1 MTPVHY
7 YFRHPGNI
15 YFSIEKLF
23 REIAGNIS
31 RDYADQFNISFFY
44 LPLPTAFANIWKNI
58 SYVRKTQSTLNHVT
72 GDSHY
77 AILGCN
83 SKNINVL
90 TIHDTVMLR
99 RLKRTNP
106 KFWIIKWIWYDL
118 PVCKADMITVIS
130 ESSRQDLIHFTGCD
144 EKRIRIIGNFYD
156 GRFQKSDKP
165 FCKERPLLLFIG
177 SAENKN
183 LDRLI
188 PALKGLSVKLHIVG
202 NPTPSQLQL
211 LKEND
216 ISNRVSSGLSDE
228 EMRQAYMNC
237 DMLVFPSV
245 YEGFGLPIMEA
256 QLTGRPVL
264 TSNLS
269 PMKEVAG
276 KGAMLTDP
284 YDPQSIR
291 AGIIK
296 IIDDDVFR
304 EQMVQDGFENVKRF
318 DPDIVAGQY
327 ASLYEELIE
336 KKMKR
341 KN

>member
-1 MTPVHY
+1 MIQVHY

-23 REIAGNIS
+23 REIAGNIN

-44 LPLPTAFANIWKNI
+44 LPLPTAVVNIWKNI
-58 SYVRKTQSTLNHVT
+58 FYVRRTQSTFNHIT

-83 SKNINVL
+83 RKNINVL

-99 RLKRTNP
+99 RLKRMNP

-118 PVCKADMITVIS
+118 PVRKADMITVIS

-144 EKRIRIIGNFYD
+144 ERRIRVIGNFYD
-156 GRFQKSDKP
+156 RRFQKFAKP
-165 FCKERPLLLFIG
+165 FYKERPLLLFIG

-188 PALKGLSVKLHIVG
+188 TALKGLSVSLHIVG
-202 NPTPSQLQL
+202 NPTLSQLQL
-211 LKEND
+211 LKVND
-216 ISNRVSSGLSDE
+216 ISNRVSTGLSDE

-237 DMLVFPSV
+237 DMLVFPSI

>member
-1 MTPVHY
+1 MTQVHY
-7 YFRHPGNI
+7 YFRHPGNT

-23 REIAGNIS
+23 REIAKNIS
-31 RDYADQFNISFFY
+31 RDYASQFNIALFY
-44 LPLPTAFANIWKNI
+44 LPLPTALVNIWKNI
-58 SYVRKTQSTLNHVT
+58 SYVRKTQSTINHVT

-83 SKNINVL
+83 SRNINVL

-99 RLKRTNP
+99 RLKRMNP
-106 KFWIIKWIWYDL
+106 KFWIFKWIWYDL
-118 PVCKADMITVIS
+118 PVRKADMITVIS

-144 EKRIRIIGNFYD
+144 EKRIRVIGNFYD
-156 GRFQKSDKP
+156 SRFQKFEKP
-165 FCKERPLLLFIG
+165 FYKERPQLLFIG

-202 NPTPSQLQL
+202 KPTPSQLQL
-211 LKEND
+211 LKDND
-216 ISNRVSSGLSDE
+216 ISNRISSGLSDE
-228 EMRQAYMNC
+228 EMRQAYSDC
-237 DMLVFPSV
+237 DMLVFPSI
-245 YEGFGLPIMEA
+245 YEGFGLPIVEA
-256 QLTGRPVL
+256 QLTGRPIL

-276 KGAMLTDP
+276 DGAMLADP

-291 AGIIK
+291 AGILK
-296 IIDDDVFR
+296 IIEDDIFR
-304 EQMVQDGFENVKRF
+304 AQIVQDGFENVKRF

-336 KKMKR
+336 KKMKSQ
-341 KN
+341 N

>member
-1 MTPVHY
+1 
-7 YFRHPGNI
+7 
-15 YFSIEKLF
+15 
-23 REIAGNIS
+23 
-31 RDYADQFNISFFY
+31 
-44 LPLPTAFANIWKNI
+44 
-58 SYVRKTQSTLNHVT
+58 
-72 GDSHY
+72 
-77 AILGCN
+77 
-83 SKNINVL
+83 
-90 TIHDTVMLR
+90 
-99 RLKRTNP
+99 
-106 KFWIIKWIWYDL
+106 
-118 PVCKADMITVIS
+118 
-130 ESSRQDLIHFTGCD
+130 
-144 EKRIRIIGNFYD
+144 
-156 GRFQKSDKP
+156 
-165 FCKERPLLLFIG
+165 
-177 SAENKN
+177 
-183 LDRLI
+183 
-188 PALKGLSVKLHIVG
+188 
-202 NPTPSQLQL
+202 
-211 LKEND
+211 
-216 ISNRVSSGLSDE
+216 
-228 EMRQAYMNC
+228 
-237 DMLVFPSV
+237 MLVFPSV

-336 KKMKR
+336 KKMMR